1 MLGMRRMLE
10 VFLQMNKRSGR
21 LNQSLEIFRIVGSRL
36 QPKMLEHIVRFVV
49 MLQIP
54 ATKKRTI
61 IWMPRN
67 VCGIRASR
75 FRFKVAHQLRN
86 PLAFAHGMFK
96 LAAASMMGKPFIFS

>member
-1 MLGMRRMLE
+1 MLGMRRLFE

-21 LNQSLEIFRIVGSRL
+21 LNQSLKIFRVVGSRL

-49 MLQIP
+49 TLPIP
-54 ATKKRTI
+54 ATKKRAI
-61 IWMPRN
+61 IWVPRN
-67 VCGIRASR
+67 VCGIRARR
-75 FRFKVAHQLRN
+75 FRFQFAHQLRN